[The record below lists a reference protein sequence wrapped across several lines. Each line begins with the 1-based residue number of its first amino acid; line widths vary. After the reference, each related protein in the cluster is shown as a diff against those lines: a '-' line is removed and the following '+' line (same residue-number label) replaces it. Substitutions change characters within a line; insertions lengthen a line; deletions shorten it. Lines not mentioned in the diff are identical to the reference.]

1 MTSRRDL
8 FKGAAVFGGAAAFA
22 AGFSETAERMLETV
36 VSPAHARGTTG
47 NSQKPEFRVTPAGDL
62 ELDPDTRTA
71 FTLCQG
77 CTTLCGVRVRIDA
90 KTDTVTRVTG
100 NPYSPLSTDPHVPMG
115 TPVRKALL
123 SLTRHNEAGL
133 AGRSTACGRGNA
145 VLEQQT
151 SPYRVTAPM
160 KRVGQ
165 RNSGRWE
172 PISFE
177 QLIHEV
183 VEGGD
188 LFGEGHVKGLRE
200 LRSFDPIDPAAP
212 ELGPKVNK
220 VALLASVADGR
231 NPFVARFVQKAYGSI
246 NMTGHGSYCGGS
258 YRAGSGAAFGD
269 TKTMPHAKPDIPSAE
284 FVIFMGTA
292 PANAGNPFKRFGTLL
307 AKARTDGSM
316 KYVIVDP
323 VLGHSDNEAA
333 KDRGRWVPIR
343 PGTDAALAMAMI
355 RWILDENRYDATFL
369 AQPSLAAA
377 KAAGEVAW
385 SNATHLVIADPAHA
399 RFGRFLRGSDVGAA
413 VAEADRG
420 KDADPFVVIDPAT
433 DAPVV
438 AGATPATLFAEREIE
453 IEGKPVKVATSLSLL
468 AASARAHTIADYAAI
483 CGVPEDVVV
492 GLAREFT
499 SHGKK
504 AAISS
509 HGGTMAGNGFQS
521 AFAIVMLNTLI
532 GNLNRKGGTFATA
545 GGFNPYAGP
554 RYKLADFPG
563 SVKPAGVP
571 LSRNVPYEKTTEFKT
586 KKAAGKAWPA
596 EAPWFSTAGQ
606 LSTQW
611 LPAALSGYP
620 YGIDALILWSV
631 NPVYGIPGVRPIAE
645 KTLGDPK
652 RIPLIVA
659 VDPFINESSC
669 FADYIVPDST
679 MYESW
684 GFIEPWGGVPTKSM
698 VMRWPVVEPKA
709 AKTAEGHPISIE
721 TFLIALAKAMNLPGF
736 GADAIVAADGSK
748 HPLDRAED
756 WYLRAAANVAF
767 TGKGP
772 VPDATD
778 DDVAL
783 AGVGRLMGAIEERLS
798 KEEVR
803 KVAFLATRGGR
814 HQPLAEAW
822 GPDGKAAW
830 VFEKPLQ
837 VWNEGV
843 GATRDSMTGKRLSG
857 VPTWVPPTFADG
869 TPVEEK
875 YPTKDWPLRL
885 VSQKSPLQNSYSI
898 AARRLRG
905 LHPDNPVGISPAD
918 AERLGLATGDKVRIS
933 SPAGTVEGVA
943 LVRHSVREG
952 VIAVEHGFGHRE
964 LGARPHRIG
973 DRLQPTD
980 PGNAAG
986 VALNDLG
993 LIDPT
998 GKHQSVFVDPIAGT
1012 AVRQAIPARLERA

>member
-413 VAEADRG
+413 VAETLDLARRGARNPVGHARKLARRGAEARRDIVDRLQKLRPQRRVRRIG
-420 KDADPFVVIDPAT
+420 GEQIGSVEQLAQPGCDPVRIVAHCGLDLVH
-433 DAPVV
+433 PVEFGRRALGV
-438 AGATPATLFAEREIE
+438 ARRNARILNEPLVDRTRHALDRH
-453 IEGKPVKVATSLSLL
+453 
-468 AASARAHTIADYAAI
+468 AARFDRAAI
-483 CGVPEDVVV
+483 
-492 GLAREFT
+492 
-499 SHGKK
+499 
-504 AAISS
+504 
-509 HGGTMAGNGFQS
+509 
-521 AFAIVMLNTLI
+521 
-532 GNLNRKGGTFATA
+532 
-545 GGFNPYAGP
+545 
-554 RYKLADFPG
+554 
-563 SVKPAGVP
+563 
-571 LSRNVPYEKTTEFKT
+571 
-586 KKAAGKAWPA
+586 
-596 EAPWFSTAGQ
+596 
-606 LSTQW
+606 
-611 LPAALSGYP
+611 
-620 YGIDALILWSV
+620 
-631 NPVYGIPGVRPIAE
+631 
-645 KTLGDPK
+645 
-652 RIPLIVA
+652 
-659 VDPFINESSC
+659 
-669 FADYIVPDST
+669 
-679 MYESW
+679 
-684 GFIEPWGGVPTKSM
+684 
-698 VMRWPVVEPKA
+698 
-709 AKTAEGHPISIE
+709 
-721 TFLIALAKAMNLPGF
+721 
-736 GADAIVAADGSK
+736 
-748 HPLDRAED
+748 
-756 WYLRAAANVAF
+756 
-767 TGKGP
+767 
-772 VPDATD
+772 
-778 DDVAL
+778 
-783 AGVGRLMGAIEERLS
+783 ERH
-798 KEEVR
+798 V
-803 KVAFLATRGGR
+803 
-814 HQPLAEAW
+814 
-822 GPDGKAAW
+822 
-830 VFEKPLQ
+830 
-837 VWNEGV
+837 
-843 GATRDSMTGKRLSG
+843 
-857 VPTWVPPTFADG
+857 
-869 TPVEEK
+869 
-875 YPTKDWPLRL
+875 
-885 VSQKSPLQNSYSI
+885 
-898 AARRLRG
+898 ARRLI
-905 LHPDNPVGISPAD
+905 LDQF
-918 AERLGLATGDKVRIS
+918 ERTPR
-933 SPAGTVEGVA
+933 
-943 LVRHSVREG
+943 
-952 VIAVEHGFGHRE
+952 
-964 LGARPHRIG
+964 
-973 DRLQPTD
+973 
-980 PGNAAG
+980 
-986 VALNDLG
+986 
-993 LIDPT
+993 
-998 GKHQSVFVDPIAGT
+998 IAG
-1012 AVRQAIPARLERA
+1012 RLRVGDIVADRR